1 MAKGA
6 PMLLMSSL
14 ISAEYGDE
22 SLAMILLMRLMVV
35 IDEHSFPIPRSST
48 VRRIL

>member
-1 MAKGA
+1 LLQMAKGA

-22 SLAMILLMRLMVV
+22 SLAMILSMRLMVV
-35 IDEHSFPIPRSST
+35 IEHSFPIP
-48 VRRIL
+48 